1 VEFSPVG
8 RVNDETD
15 EAMTMNETYVTISG
29 NVVGDP
35 VARATKANVP
45 FVTFRVASNV
55 RRVDFK
61 TGEYIDA
68 GTNFVNVTAF
78 RALGVNLANSLK
90 KGEPV
95 LVYGRMRINQ
105 WVNGDRSGT
114 SVEIDAYNVGHD
126 LTWGQTK
133 FIKVARPQLNQSDRM
148 ADPEVQDSHE
158 QLDRDAAMVD
168 DEFPAPGDESEP
180 GDSGDSGDLGGSGAS
195 DGSGVSDAHAGAG
208 LDLASADTDE
218 YETVG
223 AGSR

>member
-1 VEFSPVG
+1 
-8 RVNDETD
+8 
-15 EAMTMNETYVTISG
+15 MNETYLTVSG

-35 VARATKANVP
+35 VVRATGANVP

-55 RRVDFK
+55 RRMNFK
-61 TGEYIDA
+61 TGEYADA

-105 WVNGDRSGT
+105 WVNGEKSGT
-114 SVEIDAYNVGHD
+114 TVEIDAHNVGHD
-126 LTWGQTK
+126 LTWGQAKFTK
-133 FIKVARPQLNQSDRM
+133 VTKPQLNQDDRM
-148 ADPEVQDSHE
+148 ADPEVQDSHD

-168 DEFPAPGDESEP
+168 GEIGELAADGGQPPRESLADP
-180 GDSGDSGDLGGSGAS
+180 DGGIE
-195 DGSGVSDAHAGAG
+195 
-208 LDLASADTDE
+208 LACADTDE

-223 AGSR
+223 AGHR

>member
-1 VEFSPVG
+1 
-8 RVNDETD
+8 
-15 EAMTMNETYVTISG
+15 MTMNETYVTVSG

-35 VARATKANVP
+35 VVRTTRANVP

-78 RALGVNLANSLK
+78 RGLGVNLSNSLK

-95 LVYGRMRINQ
+95 IVYGRMRVNQ
-105 WVNGDRSGT
+105 WVNGEKSGT
-114 SVEIDAYNVGHD
+114 TVEIDAYNVGHD

-133 FIKVARPQLNQSDRM
+133 FTKVTKAQLNQTDRM
-148 ADPEVQDSHE
+148 ADPEVQDAAD

-168 DEFPAPGDESEP
+168 GEILESDDEEPSMEGFAESA
-180 GDSGDSGDLGGSGAS
+180 GGS
-195 DGSGVSDAHAGAG
+195 VE
-208 LDLASADTDE
+208 LASADTDP

-223 AGSR
+223 AGSQ

>member
-1 VEFSPVG
+1 
-8 RVNDETD
+8 
-15 EAMTMNETYVTISG
+15 MNETYVTVSG

-35 VARATKANVP
+35 VVRATRANVP

-78 RALGVNLANSLK
+78 RALGVNLSNSLK

-95 LVYGRMRINQ
+95 IVYGRMRINQ
-105 WVNGDRSGT
+105 WVNWERSGT
-114 SVEIDAYNVGHD
+114 TVEIDAYNVGHD
-126 LTWGQTK
+126 LTWGQTT
-133 FIKVARPQLNQSDRM
+133 FRKVSKPQLNQNDRM
-148 ADPEVQDSHE
+148 ADPEVQDAAD
-158 QLDRDAAMVD
+158 QLDRDAAMLD
-168 DEFPAPGDESEP
+168 DE
-180 GDSGDSGDLGGSGAS
+180 LLGAS
-195 DGSGVSDAHAGAG
+195 DEALTGGFAETAGGSIE
-208 LDLASADTDE
+208 LESADSDE

>member
-1 VEFSPVG
+1 
-8 RVNDETD
+8 
-15 EAMTMNETYVTISG
+15 MNETYVTISG

-45 FVTFRVASNV
+45 FVTFRVASNM

-78 RALGVNLANSLK
+78 RSLGVNLANSLK

-105 WVNGDRSGT
+105 WVNGERSGT
-114 SVEIDAYNVGHD
+114 TVEIDAYNVGHD
-126 LTWGQTK
+126 LTFGQTK
-133 FIKVARPQLNQSDRM
+133 YVKVAKPQLNQSDRM
-148 ADPEVQDSHE
+148 AAPEVQDAAD
-158 QLDRDAAMVD
+158 QIDRDAAMVD
-168 DEFPAPGDESEP
+168 AAMVDGAIADGEFAEDGDRSSAT
-180 GDSGDSGDLGGSGAS
+180 GFTAAGTGID
-195 DGSGVSDAHAGAG
+195 VSA
-208 LDLASADTDE
+208 ADTDV

-223 AGSR
+223 ARSR

>member
-1 VEFSPVG
+1 LW
-8 RVNDETD
+8 RVNDESD
-15 EAMTMNETYVTISG
+15 EVMTMNETYVTVSG

-35 VARATKANVP
+35 VVRATRANVP

-78 RALGVNLANSLK
+78 RALGVNLSNSLK

-95 LVYGRMRINQ
+95 IVYGRMRINQ
-105 WVNGDRSGT
+105 WVNGERTGT
-114 SVEIDAYNVGHD
+114 TVEIDAYNVGHD
-126 LTWGQTK
+126 LTWGQTV
-133 FIKVARPQLNQSDRM
+133 FTKVTKPQLNQNDRM
-148 ADPEVQDSHE
+148 ADPEVQDAAE

-168 DEFPAPGDESEP
+168 DEFLGAPGETPTDAMP
-180 GDSGDSGDLGGSGAS
+180 GMAGGIIE
-195 DGSGVSDAHAGAG
+195 
-208 LDLASADTDE
+208 LASADTDA

-223 AGSR
+223 AGSH

>member
-1 VEFSPVG
+1 
-8 RVNDETD
+8 
-15 EAMTMNETYVTISG
+15 
-29 NVVGDP
+29 VV
-35 VARATKANVP
+35 RATRANVP

-78 RALGVNLANSLK
+78 RALGVNLSNSLK

-95 LVYGRMRINQ
+95 IVYGRMRINQ
-105 WVNGDRSGT
+105 WVNGERSGT
-114 SVEIDAYNVGHD
+114 TVEIDAYNVGHD
-126 LTWGQTK
+126 LTWGQTT
-133 FIKVARPQLNQSDRM
+133 FRKVAKPQLNQNDRM
-148 ADPEVQDSHE
+148 ADPEVQDAAD

-168 DEFPAPGDESEP
+168 AELLGAGEEALGCPNLTAEGFADTA
-180 GDSGDSGDLGGSGAS
+180 GGS
-195 DGSGVSDAHAGAG
+195 VE
-208 LDLASADTDE
+208 LESADTDA

>member
-1 VEFSPVG
+1 
-8 RVNDETD
+8 
-15 EAMTMNETYVTISG
+15 MTMNETYVTVSG

-35 VARATKANVP
+35 VVRATRANVP

-78 RALGVNLANSLK
+78 RALGVNLSNSLH

-95 LVYGRMRINQ
+95 IVYGRMRINQ
-105 WVNGDRSGT
+105 WVNGERSGT
-114 SVEIDAYNVGHD
+114 TVEIDAYNVGHD
-126 LTWGQTK
+126 LSRGQAT
-133 FIKVARPQLNQSDRM
+133 FSKVARPQLNQNDRM
-148 ADPEVQDSHE
+148 ADPEVQDAAD
-158 QLDRDAAMVD
+158 QLERDAQMVD
-168 DEFPAPGDESEP
+168 DALLGAGEPPFPEGFADGA
-180 GDSGDSGDLGGSGAS
+180 GGSIQ
-195 DGSGVSDAHAGAG
+195 
-208 LDLASADTDE
+208 LASADTDD